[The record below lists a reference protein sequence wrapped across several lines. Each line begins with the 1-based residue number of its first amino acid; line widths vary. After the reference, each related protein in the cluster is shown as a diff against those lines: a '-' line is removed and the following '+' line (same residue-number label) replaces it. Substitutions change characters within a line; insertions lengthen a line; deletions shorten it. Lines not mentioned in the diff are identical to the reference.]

1 MFTQTQQSTKNRLFV
16 LTVALFLALSASV
29 GSMAVEE
36 VTGLALNSAA
46 QACGSQSGGC

>member
-16 LTVALFLALSASV
+16 LTAALLLALCASL
-29 GSMAVEE
+29 GSVAVEE
-36 VTGLALNSAA
+36 ATGLALHPAA